1 MSREILFKI
10 TCLSC
15 GSDNVKIDTAYDSL
29 WWDDGY
35 SVNCLDCNKAQ
46 NNPSYLDRN
55 YEEKYPTAN
64 VTSEVVNNFTFDVN
78 IFQKLCNNVYGSQ
91 LERVHKDTYG
101 SSILES
107 INNALS
113 QGGTQL

>member
-35 SVNCLDCNKAQ
+35 IRFFYFRK
-46 NNPSYLDRN
+46 
-55 YEEKYPTAN
+55 
-64 VTSEVVNNFTFDVN
+64 
-78 IFQKLCNNVYGSQ
+78 
-91 LERVHKDTYG
+91 H
-101 SSILES
+101 
-107 INNALS
+107 
-113 QGGTQL
+113 